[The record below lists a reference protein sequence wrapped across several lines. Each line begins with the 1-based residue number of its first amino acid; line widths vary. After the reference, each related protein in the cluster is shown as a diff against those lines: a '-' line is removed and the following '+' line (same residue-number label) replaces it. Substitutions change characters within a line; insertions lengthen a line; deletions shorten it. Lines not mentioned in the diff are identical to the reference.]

1 MARMRVRIYGDG
13 VLRVKS
19 GEVTE
24 FDEALAHFIDDMV
37 ETMMFEDGVGLAAN
51 QVGVTRRIA
60 VINREPGNPDTLI
73 KIVNPKI
80 TASSDVTESVEEG
93 CLSVPGIHG
102 NVIRP
107 VGIELEY
114 QDETGGRH
122 AMKTDGI
129 VARIIQ
135 HELDH
140 LDGVMFVDRL
150 SLAKKVLIRGK
161 LRELSRRTEGSG

>member
-1 MARMRVRIYGDG
+1 MTTMRVRIYGDS

-19 GEVTE
+19 GEVTG
-24 FDEALAHFIDDMV
+24 FDESLSRFLDDMV

-60 VINREPGNPDTLI
+60 VINREPGNTDTLI
-73 KIVNPKI
+73 KLVNPKI
-80 TASSDVTESVEEG
+80 TASSDITESHEEG
-93 CLSVPGIHG
+93 CLSVPGIRG
-102 NVIRP
+102 NVVRP

-114 QDETGGRH
+114 QDESGGRH
-122 AMKTDGI
+122 VMKADAI
-129 VARIIQ
+129 IARIIQ

-140 LDGVMFVDRL
+140 LDGVLFVDRL

>member
-1 MARMRVRIYGDG
+1 MTRMRVRIYGDS

-19 GEVTE
+19 GEVTV
-24 FDEALAHFIDDMV
+24 FDESLSRFLDDMV

-51 QVGVTRRIA
+51 QVGVTRRVA
-60 VINREPGNPDTLI
+60 VINREPDNPDTLI
-73 KIVNPKI
+73 KLVNPKI
-80 TASSDVTESVEEG
+80 TASSDITDSVEEG

-102 NVIRP
+102 NVVRP

-122 AMKTDGI
+122 EMKADAI

-140 LDGVMFVDRL
+140 LDGVLFTDRL
-150 SLAKKVLIRGK
+150 SLGKKVLIRSK
-161 LRELSRRTEGSG
+161 LRELSRTGGGG